1 MLCLKNCLCDV
12 VKWLQQDKTCF
23 NKARGKIIDMG
34 NKNEGQT
41 WVCDSHSRT
50 LAGWISSLWYCKLSF
65 NHKNSNFSPTD
76 VTGSTNWRLPAPAC
90 VGSPEQ
96 APACSLT
103 PCYRSGRGVKH
114 LLSEAQ
120 IRQKP
125 QLWSP
130 VTHSWGHE
138 SKINVF
144 RLRSPL
150 YL

>member
-1 MLCLKNCLCDV
+1 MLENSLCNV

-23 NKARGKIIDMG
+23 NKARRKIIDMG

-50 LAGWISSLWYCKLSF
+50 LAEWICSLWYRKLNF
-65 NHKNSNFSPTD
+65 DYKNSNFSCTK
-76 VTGSTNWRLPAPAC
+76 VTGSMNWHLPAPAC
-90 VGSPEQ
+90 VGSPER

-103 PCYRSGRGVKH
+103 PCYRSGKGGVKH

-120 IRQKP
+120 TRQKP

-130 VTHSWGHE
+130 VAYSWGHE
-138 SKINVF
+138 SKTNVF
-144 RLRSPL
+144 RLWSLL